1 MTQSKAPLRR
11 VLIVDDNEDAA
22 NSLAMILKLSGYETA
37 SVYTAAD
44 ALEHATL
51 FKPDVVLLDIGLP
64 GMDGYEVAQKMRELP
79 GLKDIRLVAVTGY
92 GRSDDRLRARDAGFD
107 DHLTKPV
114 EFAVLDRA
122 LASPQGLGGR
132 FSLADEARA
141 QLVRLAAGDARR
153 ASAVWRITSIA
164 RRSVRPWGW
173 LCTATGIAWVSWG
186 ARQSA
191 RAR

>member
-1 MTQSKAPLRR
+1 MTDSKAPPRR

-22 NSLAMILKLSGYETA
+22 NSLALILELGGHKTA

-44 ALEHATL
+44 ALQRAAA

-79 GLKDIRLVAVTGY
+79 GLRNIRLVAVTGY

-114 EFAVLDRA
+114 EFAVLERT
-122 LASPQGLGGR
+122 LA
-132 FSLADEARA
+132 
-141 QLVRLAAGDARR
+141 
-153 ASAVWRITSIA
+153 
-164 RRSVRPWGW
+164 RP
-173 LCTATGIAWVSWG
+173 L
-186 ARQSA
+186 
-191 RAR
+191 

>member
-1 MTQSKAPLRR
+1 MTDFKASPRR

-22 NSLAMILKLSGYETA
+22 NSLAMILKLGGHETA
-37 SVYTAAD
+37 SVYTAVD
-44 ALEHATL
+44 ALQRAAS

-79 GLKDIRLVAVTGY
+79 GLRDIRLVAVTGY

-114 EFAVLDRA
+114 EFAVLERT
-122 LASPQGLGGR
+122 LA
-132 FSLADEARA
+132 
-141 QLVRLAAGDARR
+141 
-153 ASAVWRITSIA
+153 
-164 RRSVRPWGW
+164 
-173 LCTATGIAWVSWG
+173 GI
-186 ARQSA
+186 

>member
-1 MTQSKAPLRR
+1 MTQSKAPPRR

-44 ALEHATL
+44 ALERATV
-51 FKPDVVLLDIGLP
+51 FRPDVVLLDIGLP

-79 GLKDIRLVAVTGY
+79 GLKGIRLVAVTGY

-114 EFAVLDRA
+114 EFAVLDQA
-122 LASPQGLGGR
+122 LAGV
-132 FSLADEARA
+132 RA
-141 QLVRLAAGDARR
+141 G
-153 ASAVWRITSIA
+153 
-164 RRSVRPWGW
+164 
-173 LCTATGIAWVSWG
+173 
-186 ARQSA
+186 
-191 RAR
+191 